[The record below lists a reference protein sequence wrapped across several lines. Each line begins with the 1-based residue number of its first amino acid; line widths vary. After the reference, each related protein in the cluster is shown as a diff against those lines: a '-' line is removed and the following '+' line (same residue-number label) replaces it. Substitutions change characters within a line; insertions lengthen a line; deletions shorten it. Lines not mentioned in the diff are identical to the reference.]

1 MARSREGPRTPK
13 PRNRTRGSVSI
24 EAVVV
29 IPLFIAAMFA
39 ILQGSLWV
47 YASTVAQAAAQDGA
61 RAATVMGGN
70 PQSGQTTAEGILEY
84 RSTGVGWG
92 VETSSTLQ
100 TLTVTVTGY
109 AQSVIP
115 GLRLHVQESATLP
128 WEGQSR

>member
-1 MARSREGPRTPK
+1 
-13 PRNRTRGSVSI
+13 VSI

-47 YASTVAQAAAQDGA
+47 YASSVAQAAAQDGV
-61 RAATVMGGN
+61 RAGTVMGGR
-70 PQSGQTTAEGILEY
+70 PESGQSTAEVILQQ
-84 RSTGVGWG
+84 RSAGVDWG
-92 VETSSTLQ
+92 VDTSSTPQ

-115 GLRLHVQESATLP
+115 GMHIHVHESATLP